1 MQSPLLH
8 VFLWPRAPDLRAAE
22 MRVLV
27 LMTLTSVCA
36 ALDPAALK
44 EATVYLKR
52 YGYLPSSSNA
62 DHQGIQ
68 TEQMNEA
75 LRIFQQVT
83 DLRVT
88 GRPDSSTLAMMRAAR
103 CGLSDPFSRTLKY
116 RILGQWRKKRLTY
129 RIYNHPLTL
138 GLSGTRAAVR
148 TAFGYWSAVSPLQF
162 QEVSGGHADIKL
174 SFHRRDQGCPVAFDG
189 PGQVLG
195 HAEGPES
202 GTVHFDAD
210 EVWTEGR
217 SYGANLRI
225 VAAHEI
231 GHALGLGHSQYHS
244 ALMGPVYT
252 GHRHNFRLHRDDISG
267 IQTLYGKPVEKPS
280 TAPRKPDR
288 LPDLCA
294 GGLDAIILGPLH
306 KTLAFRGHYVW
317 TLSDSGYN
325 SPLPINALWKEL
337 PGNINAAVH
346 SQRTNKSYFLK
357 GDKVWR
363 YSGFKLDQGYPKRL
377 TIPSNIQA
385 AFFLRSR
392 RALVFIKGS
401 EYWLWDE
408 LGSAKHL
415 QLIAALPSDPDA
427 AFTGSDGR
435 VYVFS
440 GARHWRL
447 SPTLTLEKG
456 YPLRTRQRWMH
467 CDH

>member
-1 MQSPLLH
+1 
-8 VFLWPRAPDLRAAE
+8 

-27 LMTLTSVCA
+27 LMTLTSACA

-52 YGYLPSSSNA
+52 YGYLPLSSRA

-75 LRIFQQVT
+75 LRIFQKVT
-83 DLRVT
+83 GLPVT
-88 GRPDSSTLAMMRAAR
+88 GRLDSSTLAMMRAAR
-103 CGLSDPFSRTLKY
+103 CGLSDPFSRVLKY

-129 RIYNHPLTL
+129 RIYNHPLAL
-138 GLSGTRAAVR
+138 GLSGTRAAVHA
-148 TAFGYWSAVSPLQF
+148 AFGYWSAVSPLHF
-162 QEVSGGHADIKL
+162 QEVSAGHADIKI
-174 SFHRRDQGCPVAFDG
+174 SFHRRDQGCSVAFDG

-217 SYGANLRI
+217 SHGTNLRI

-231 GHALGLGHSQYHS
+231 GHALGLGHSQHRS
-244 ALMGPVYT
+244 ALMGPVYM
-252 GHRHNFRLHRDDISG
+252 GYRHNFKLHQDDIRG
-267 IQTLYGKPVEKPS
+267 IQTLYGKPVEKPP
-280 TAPRKPDR
+280 TTPRKPDPEPSA
-288 LPDLCA
+288 PDPCTA
-294 GGLDAIILGPLH
+294 RLDAIMLGPLH
-306 KTLAFRGHYVW
+306 KTFAFRGHYVW
-317 TLSDSGYN
+317 TLSDSGHN
-325 SPLPINALWKEL
+325 APVPIKTLWKEL
-337 PGNINAAVH
+337 PDDIDAAVH

-363 YSGFKLDQGYPKRL
+363 YSGLKLDGGYPKHL
-377 TIPSNIQA
+377 AIPSNIQA
-385 AFFLRSR
+385 AFFLKSR

-415 QLIAALPSDPDA
+415 QLYPKPLAQLIAGLPSDPDA
-427 AFTGSDGR
+427 AFSGADGH
-435 VYVFS
+435 VYVFR
-440 GARHWRL
+440 GERYWRV
-447 SPTLTLEKG
+447 SPALTLEKG
-456 YPLRTRQRWMH
+456 YPLRTGERWMR
-467 CDH
+467 CDD